1 MRKVLW
7 CVVAAVLVS
16 GAFWMGRKSVADEAA
31 KNRYFELRTY
41 SANEGKLDAL
51 HARFRDHTMKLFEK
65 HGMTNV
71 GYWVP
76 EGERSKDTLMYIL
89 AFPDRAARDKAFK
102 EFGAD
107 PEWKKVQSESEANG
121 KLVKK
126 VESTFLNPTDYS
138 PMK

>member
-1 MRKVLW
+1 MLKRILFLL
-7 CVVAAVLVS
+7 AATFMTVS
-16 GAFWMGRKSVADEAA
+16 AAD
-31 KNRYFELRTY
+31 RVYELRTY
-41 SANEGKLDAL
+41 HCFEGKLETL
-51 HARFRDHTMKLFEK
+51 LTRFRDHTVKIFEK

-126 VESTFLNPTDYS
+126 VESTFLNPTDY
-138 PMK
+138 